1 MQGVRLLAANQDF
14 VSSTTAIT
22 IFILPLMPGQR
33 LREVEP
39 HLLFQS
45 SLSDILQQP
54 WMLCSF
60 HLTLPIFHDI
70 HLQILMLG
78 QNFRKV
84 IAIVYFLCCLYFQ
97 LYTSGFVRKFYPS
110 YILTIQGSCKRH
122 DILMQCSLVVHW
134 VEHIINYDLNILS
147 ITMHVKCS

>member
-78 QNFRKV
+78 QNFKPQSNCHCV
-84 IAIVYFLCCLYFQ
+84 FLMLPIFSALYKWFCQ
-97 LYTSGFVRKFYPS
+97 EILPILYPHNTRF
-110 YILTIQGSCKRH
+110 
-122 DILMQCSLVVHW
+122 MQ
-134 VEHIINYDLNILS
+134 E
-147 ITMHVKCS
+147 T